1 MPVWKVLYHICVSL
15 ISFISFV
22 TFIVWF
28 IVLVSCSLG
37 LPLFPKDLFLCY
49 SSLFPSSTLAF
60 AFSLHPR
67 SPFKPSPLPPPLG
80 SLSWPSSRVLA
91 SAVSQFPS
99 RHPSSTYQLWARH
112 FGRNR
117 QALANSVAVMGLLPA
132 CRSRGLLRAGR
143 AGLRKVMQ
151 ALGWGRQVVGAG
163 RMREDGGWHGLNP
176 KKDCEK
182 EKKVQVE

>member
-67 SPFKPSPLPPPLG
+67 SPFKPSPLPPPSAPFLG
-80 SLSWPSSRVLA
+80 LPLASWPR
-91 SAVSQFPS
+91 PS
-99 RHPSSTYQLWARH
+99 PNFRHAIPPRHISFEHVTSDATGKRSLIVWRWWGYYQ
-112 FGRNR
+112 
-117 QALANSVAVMGLLPA
+117 
-132 CRSRGLLRAGR
+132 RAGHE
-143 AGLRKVMQ
+143 GS
-151 ALGWGRQVVGAG
+151 WGRGAQAWG
-163 RMREDGGWHGLNP
+163 RSCRRWDEEGRSLGRGGWERTA
-176 KKDCEK
+176 DDMD
-182 EKKVQVE
+182 